1 MNRDDRSSE
10 GWYYKQN
17 GQTFGPFSTQQLQE
31 FLAAGRLQAR
41 QAVWKFG
48 SQRVLFVPAAA
59 AAFEGGRMLPVVSAA
74 EPGPACQP

>member
-17 GQTFGPFSTQQLQE
+17 GKTFGPLSTRQLE
-31 FLAAGRLQAR
+31 ELLAAGRLQAR

-48 SQRVLFVPAAA
+48 SQHVLFVPAAA
-59 AAFEGGRMLPVVSAA
+59 AALEDRRMQPVVSAA
-74 EPGPACQP
+74 EPGSASLP